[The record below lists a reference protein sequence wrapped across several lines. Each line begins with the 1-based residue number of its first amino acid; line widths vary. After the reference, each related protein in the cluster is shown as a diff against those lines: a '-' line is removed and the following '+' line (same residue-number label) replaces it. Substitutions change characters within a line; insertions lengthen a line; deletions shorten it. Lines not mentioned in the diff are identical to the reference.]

1 MFILPYNADEIFKK
15 TLNVHL
21 IMYYVYQSS
30 IRTK

>member
-1 MFILPYNADEIFKK
+1 MFILSYNADEIFKE
-15 TLNVHL
+15 TLNVQL

>member
-1 MFILPYNADEIFKK
+1 MFILPYNADEIFKE

-21 IMYYVYQSS
+21 IMYYVYQSL

>member
-1 MFILPYNADEIFKK
+1 MFILPYNADEIFKE
-15 TLNVHL
+15 TLNVRL